1 MVGIKWK
8 SFSDSVSTLVP
19 GNQTVLSPR
28 PAEFSPGPAAV
39 ETTEKCSLPSLQ
51 PLLHLNEFIVLMLSA
66 CALWAIAIKI

>member
-19 GNQTVLSPR
+19 GDQTVLSPR

-51 PLLHLNEFIVLMLSA
+51 PLLHLNEIHSIYVERMRTVGD
-66 CALWAIAIKI
+66 CV